1 MCKPFAIRLAAAL
14 AALSPF
20 AAPVAAARPAVPT
33 LLRVELK
40 LDESSYVVGE
50 RVRATVGVKNLSPET
65 IAAGREDLPDRLL
78 VELFHRGEST
88 QIEPSGGGSPVG
100 PFKLA
105 ANQGVRLETFL
116 ADHFPLCRPG
126 SYFARA
132 VLVHDGVRYE
142 GEYEAFDIVDGMH
155 VAVAQQLF
163 SNRPGLTRT
172 FELLRWSR
180 KGAEHLFVAARDEGA
195 RERKFTTTDIGP
207 VLRAQKPV
215 ISIMSDGR
223 VVIIHRNG
231 PESYLRSEF
240 WSMSDKLEIRTRENV
255 PDPEIAAHNRVREIY
270 NEAGGVQPV
279 DRPWWKFW

>member
-1 MCKPFAIRLAAAL
+1 MKHPLRIRYAALL
-14 AALSPF
+14 AALLPLVPF
-20 AAPVAAARPAVPT
+20 VCVARPAVPS
-33 LLRVELK
+33 LLRVELQ

-50 RVRATVGVKNLSPET
+50 RVRAMVEVKNLS
-65 IAAGREDLPDRLL
+65 ASQVVAGREDLPDRLL
-78 VELFHRGEST
+78 IELFHRGDST
-88 QIEPSGGGSPVG
+88 QIDPLGDGSPVG

-116 ADHFPLCRPG
+116 AEHFPLSRPG

-180 KGAEHLFVAARDEGA
+180 KGAEHLFVSARDEGV
-195 RERKFTTTDIGP
+195 RERKFVTTDIGP
-207 VLRAQKPV
+207 VLRSQKPV
-215 ISIMSDGR
+215 ISIMPDGR
-223 VVIIHRNG
+223 VVILHRNG

-240 WSMSDKLEIRTRENV
+240 WSMSDALEIRTRENV
-255 PDPEIAAHNRVREIY
+255 PDPEIAAHNRMREIY
-270 NEAGGVQPV
+270 NEAGGVKPV